1 MTAEFRAGL
10 VFGIVAASAVVAFSV
25 ILSGATR
32 ARRPL
37 PIAGLAIVAG
47 TILAIAARR
56 SLPGELLVAIVGIG
70 AVCGIGRARLAP
82 GAATLCALP
91 FALLLASTLDD
102 QPGWLRVIVVLAAS
116 AGAVAVAETDELW
129 RETGVTPLLL
139 AISAVAVYL
148 AVPDTE
154 ETAALL
160 GVVLPV
166 ALLGWPLRVA
176 SLGRA
181 GGGAATALVVWIVA
195 TDGRA
200 APPAVLGAL
209 ACLALL
215 LGLAAG
221 HARRPAPATT
231 GRGVEIVLAAVVIH
245 GVLALVAARI
255 GAAHADLTRAVVV
268 ASFVVGASCLAG
280 AWLSPPRA

>member
-1 MTAEFRAGL
+1 ML
-10 VFGIVAASAVVAFSV
+10 P
-25 ILSGATR
+25 GATR
-32 ARRPL
+32 VRRPL

-47 TILAIAARR
+47 TLLAIAARR
-56 SLPGELLVAIVGIG
+56 SVPGELLVAIVGIG

-82 GAATLCALP
+82 GPATLCAVP

-102 QPGWLRVIVVLAAS
+102 QPGWLRVIVVVVAS

-139 AISAVAVYL
+139 AISAVAIYL

-166 ALLGWPLRVA
+166 ALLGWPLRAA

-200 APPAVLGAL
+200 APPAVLGGL

-215 LGLAAG
+215 LGLAPG
-221 HARRPAPATT
+221 HARRPAPATRA
-231 GRGVEIVLAAVVIH
+231 GRSVEIVLAVVVIH
-245 GVLALVAARI
+245 GFLALVAARI

>member
-1 MTAEFRAGL
+1 MVTVHSGLRVTAEFRAGL
-10 VFGIVAASAVVAFSV
+10 VFGIVAACAVVAMTFE
-25 ILSGATR
+25 LPGAAG

-47 TILAIAARR
+47 TLLAIAARR
-56 SLPGELLVAIVGIG
+56 SVPGELLVAIVGIG

-82 GAATLCALP
+82 GPATLCAIP
-91 FALLLASTLDD
+91 FALLLAATLDD
-102 QPGWLRVIVVLAAS
+102 QPAWLRAIVVLVAS

-166 ALLGWPLRVA
+166 VLLGWPLGAA

-181 GGGAATALVVWIVA
+181 GGGAATVLVVWVVA

-200 APPAVLGAL
+200 APAAVLGGL

-215 LGLAAG
+215 LGLAPG
-221 HARRPAPATT
+221 TT
-231 GRGVEIVLAAVVIH
+231 
-245 GVLALVAARI
+245 
-255 GAAHADLTRAVVV
+255 T
-268 ASFVVGASCLAG
+268 AG
-280 AWLSPPRA
+280 AGDPGRSGRRDRARSRGDPRFRSRSWPPGSARPTRISRGPSSWRRSSLA